1 MCNEISNVNSPPWP
15 DEVLLFCVKLQLTT
29 STKDPPITL
38 TAPSPPES
46 VKPVSETVESRS
58 TWNRRTVPSLVMT
71 ALSLFSEEPVTL
83 RVLPLDTYKVRDDMT
98 SPFQMTVKT
107 AGPLHNR
114 ASASLSASDVDD
126 TVISSTVVEHGDERN
141 SGSGSSS
148 SSSSSWRAIL
158 HIS

>member
-1 MCNEISNVNSPPWP
+1 MYNERSTVSSPPWS
-15 DEVLLFCVKLQLTT
+15 DEVLLFCVKVQLTT

-58 TWNRRTVPSLVMT
+58 TWSRRTVPSPVMT

-83 RVLPLDTYKVRDDMT
+83 RVLPLDTFKVRDDMM
-98 SPFQMTVKT
+98 SPFQMTVKF
-107 AGPLHNR
+107 AGPSHNR
-114 ASASLSASDVDD
+114 ASASLAASDVVD
-126 TVISSTVVEHGDERN
+126 TILSSTVVGHGDERK

-148 SSSSSWRAIL
+148 SSSSSWRALL